1 MIDALLKR
9 WESNRRLAR
18 ETESN
23 IEAINMRLPLMAA
36 EPYRAG
42 VGLSVIGIKTV
53 PYAILWFPYDKQ
65 SIRAREAEFSSAGWT
80 LRESKMLPEYAD
92 YISDWRSPDNQ
103 VAVRL
108 WFESNV
114 SGATCK
120 RIEIGSQEITYTK
133 KFYEVA
139 CPDAE

>member
-9 WESNRRLAR
+9 WESNRRRAR

-36 EPYRAG
+36 EPSRAG
-42 VGLSVIGIKTV
+42 IDLSVIGIKTV
-53 PYAILWFPYDKQ
+53 RGAILWFPYDKK
-65 SIRAREAEFSSAGWT
+65 SIGARETEFSSAGWT
-80 LRESKMLPEYAD
+80 LHESRILPDYAD
-92 YISDWRSPDNQ
+92 YISEWRSPDNQ